1 VEKIF
6 RVLGKPSPDVWPD
19 VVVLPEWKRVQT
31 DFPRLPPTSPEAGL
45 RQAVPGLRP
54 DTAAYDLLVR
64 MVRCY
69 PTVDPALI
77 TLPTPLLC
85 ELTCVCAC
93 VRAFFQCAQ
102 LCYDPTR
109 RITAEE
115 ALEHPYFKESPLP
128 HLKYDPAFPH
138 KLLSR
143 I

>member
-85 ELTCVCAC
+85 ELTCVCVCAC
-93 VRAFFQCAQ
+93 VLSMRAAV
-102 LCYDPTR
+102 LRSD
-109 RITAEE
+109 EE
-115 ALEHPYFKESPLP
+115 DHCRGGTGASILQGE
-128 HLKYDPAFPH
+128 PAAAPQVRP
-138 KLLSR
+138 S
-143 I
+143 IPP